1 VGSWRCGVDRG
12 GRPTVSRRRRR
23 AALVGN
29 GALVGV
35 GGRLG
40 AGKHKQG
47 PGELSRVSGRAMA
60 AWWRLPTVAW
70 GSPEEGIRR
79 RRRRELGM
87 RTAGKISSAIGVG
100 MSC

>member
-1 VGSWRCGVDRG
+1 VGSWWCGDNRG
-12 GRPTVSRRRRR
+12 GRPTVSWRRRW

-40 AGKHKQG
+40 AGKQKQG

-60 AWWRLPTVAW
+60 AWWRLPTAAQ
-70 GSPEEGIRR
+70 GSSEKGIGRR
-79 RRRRELGM
+79 RRLELGM
-87 RTAGKISSAIGVG
+87 LTAGELGVQLERA
-100 MSC
+100 